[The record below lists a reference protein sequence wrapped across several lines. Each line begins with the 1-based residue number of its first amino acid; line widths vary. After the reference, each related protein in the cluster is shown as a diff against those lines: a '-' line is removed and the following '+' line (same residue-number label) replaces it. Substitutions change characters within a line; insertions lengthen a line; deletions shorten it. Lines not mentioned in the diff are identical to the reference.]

1 MADIQ
6 AVGIP
11 VRAGFDFTSDPAL
24 LAVHRDEWSRLR
36 EEAPVFRVPQS
47 SGDAWYL
54 LGYDDIR
61 VALQNWELFSS
72 DFTTYGEGGHKMIPE
87 NLDPP
92 EHTKYRRLLTS
103 AFAPAAVRARERR
116 VRTVCVD
123 LIDGFR
129 NDGGCDVVKDFG
141 LQFPTTI
148 FMEMMGL
155 PLVRGDVFIARA
167 QTLLHT
173 TNTDDPQ
180 GSLRLEAATQI
191 FADIAEVVAVR
202 RRRPA
207 DDLVSHLVASE
218 VDGRPLSDED
228 LGGMGLLLY
237 LAGLDTV
244 ASVLAYSFRHLAEN
258 PVLRQTLVNEP
269 ELIPSAVEEF
279 LRYYSIATTPRVV
292 TRDAEFAGCPM
303 KRGDQVIVPTASAG
317 RDPRQFPDAD
327 LFVVDR
333 EPNRHLAFGDG
344 PHRCAGIHLARMELR
359 IALEEWHRRIPD
371 YRIADNAVIIEH
383 VGNVAGLSAVP
394 MVWDC

>member
-1 MADIQ
+1 MADRETTSVPI
-6 AVGIP
+6 
-11 VRAGFDFTSDPAL
+11 RAGFNYASDPAL
-24 LAVHRDEWSRLR
+24 LASHRDEWSRLR
-36 EEAPVFRVPQS
+36 EEASIFRVPQS

-54 LGYDDIR
+54 LSYDDIR
-61 VALQNWELFSS
+61 NALQDWELFSS
-72 DFTTYGEGGHKMIPE
+72 DFTAYMEGGHKMIPE

-103 AFAPAAVRARERR
+103 SFSPAAVRAWEPR
-116 VRTVCVD
+116 VRSVCVE

-129 NDGGCDVVKDFG
+129 HQGACDVVKDFG
-141 LQFPTTI
+141 LQFPTAI

-155 PLVRGDVFIARA
+155 SLERGDEFIARA

-173 TNTDDPQ
+173 TDADDPG
-180 GSLRLEAATQI
+180 GSLRVEAAMQI
-191 FADIAEVVAVR
+191 FEDIAELVAER

-207 DDLVSHLVASE
+207 DDLVSHLVVSQ
-218 VDGRPLSDED
+218 VDGRALSDED

-244 ASVLAYSFRHLAEN
+244 ASMLAYSLRHLAEH
-258 PVLRQTLVNEP
+258 PGLRRTLVDQP

-292 TRDAEFAGCPM
+292 TRDAEFGGCPM
-303 KRGDQVIVPTASAG
+303 KRGDQIIIPTASAG
-317 RDPRQFPDAD
+317 RDSRQFPDAD
-327 LFVVDR
+327 HFVVDR

-344 PHRCAGIHLARMELR
+344 PHRCAGIHLARMELG

-371 YRIADNAVIIEH
+371 YRVADDAVIIEH

-394 MVWDC
+394 IVWD

>member
-1 MADIQ
+1 MEDKEAID
-6 AVGIP
+6 VP
-11 VRAGFDFTSDPAL
+11 VRAGFDYTTDPAL
-24 LAVHRDEWSRLR
+24 LASHRDEWSRLR
-36 EEAPVFRVPQS
+36 EEGPIFRVPQR

-61 VALQNWELFSS
+61 NALQDWELFSS
-72 DFTTYGEGGHKMIPE
+72 DFTAYMEGGHKMIPE

-103 AFAPAAVRARERR
+103 SFAPGAVRAQEPR
-116 VRTVCVD
+116 VRSACVE

-129 NDGGCDVVKDFG
+129 HAGGCDVVKDFG
-141 LQFPTTI
+141 LQFPTAI

-155 PLVRGDVFIARA
+155 PVERGDEFIARA

-173 TNTDDPQ
+173 TNTVDPD
-180 GSLRLEAATQI
+180 GSLRLEAAMQI
-191 FADIAEVVAVR
+191 FADISEVVAER
-202 RRRPA
+202 RHRPA

-218 VDGRPLSDED
+218 VDGRALSDEE

-244 ASVLAYSFRHLAEN
+244 ASILAYSFRHLAEN
-258 PVLRQTLVNEP
+258 PGLRRTIVEQP

-292 TRDAEFAGCPM
+292 TSDAKFAGCPM
-303 KRGDQVIVPTASAG
+303 KRGDQVIIPTASAG

-333 EPNRHLAFGDG
+333 QPNRHLAFGDG

-371 YRIADNAVIIEH
+371 YRIADDAVIIEH

-394 MVWDC
+394 IVWG